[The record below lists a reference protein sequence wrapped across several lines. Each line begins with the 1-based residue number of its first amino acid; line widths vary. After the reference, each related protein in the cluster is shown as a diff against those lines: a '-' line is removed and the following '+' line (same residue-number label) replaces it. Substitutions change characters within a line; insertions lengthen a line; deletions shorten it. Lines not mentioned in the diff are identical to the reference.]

1 MGSVGSMTGFIMAWF
16 CAANST
22 HNSQKREIL
31 CLGNLAK
38 GASHISLSLI
48 ASNCERSQPTTAK
61 PAAGQERMLRH
72 EASEE
77 DLAAALRMQQVEP
90 VEDTRLVTFERG
102 GKISVLPKRD

>member
-1 MGSVGSMTGFIMAWF
+1 
-16 CAANST
+16 
-22 HNSQKREIL
+22 
-31 CLGNLAK
+31 
-38 GASHISLSLI
+38 
-48 ASNCERSQPTTAK
+48 
-61 PAAGQERMLRH
+61 MLRH